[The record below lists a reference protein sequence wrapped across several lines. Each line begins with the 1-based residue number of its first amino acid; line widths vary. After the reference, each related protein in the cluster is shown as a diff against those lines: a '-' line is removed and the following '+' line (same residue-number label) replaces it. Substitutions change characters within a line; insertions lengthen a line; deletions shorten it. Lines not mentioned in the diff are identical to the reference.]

1 MPANAL
7 VLITALVMAVVVANV
22 ALIVSQA
29 DIHPNATQKILA
41 RKKCAYGAREIH
53 RDNRS
58 TYLQPPFPHFFSKYY
73 SLSVPH
79 YLF

>member
-7 VLITALVMAVVVANV
+7 VLITVLVMAVVVVNV

-29 DIHPNATQKILA
+29 DIHPNATLKILA

-53 RDNRS
+53 RDNTISKTS
-58 TYLQPPFPHFFSKYY
+58 TLIPN
-73 SLSVPH
+73 LSF
-79 YLF
+79 YEY